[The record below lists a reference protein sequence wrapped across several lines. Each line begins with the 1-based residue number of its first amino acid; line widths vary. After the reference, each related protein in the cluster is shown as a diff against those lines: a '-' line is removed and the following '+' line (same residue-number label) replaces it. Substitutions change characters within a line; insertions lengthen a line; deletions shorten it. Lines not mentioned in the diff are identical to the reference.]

1 MKTSHTLAAAALIAS
16 AFTATAQE
24 LPENLYLIGD
34 ATAAGWNCNAPVKM
48 QKVNDYEFTYTGELT
63 KGEFKL
69 PWVVGG
75 DMWGSN
81 TFMPMEAGT
90 KVTKAGLKNNE
101 SYLTHNGQ
109 PDQKWVVEDAG
120 VYTLTFRIDR
130 DDTNFGALDA
140 TYVSELPK
148 SIFMLGAATDSWDS
162 NSATPVYEKDGKYV
176 WTGDL
181 NYYDED
187 KLVKF
192 CMTRGAWDQV
202 TFMVPDEVNLNGNV
216 LQIEAGK
223 TYTYQESAETEPGAL
238 KDWFWGIR
246 EGQSGEYE
254 ITVDTDAKTV
264 SFKLLKSYAFDKDNV
279 TELYM
284 LGLVAES
291 FDSNHPLPMTS
302 LGNGKFRW
310 SGEIY
315 YATTDG
321 DEQHANKQF
330 KFVTPKGDWNK
341 VYYLVPTGA
350 EADGFI
356 QEVEPGSYPVKMTTW
371 TDGKSGVDAFFGVK
385 EGTKGEFTITVD
397 VPNLTFTLTS
407 GKSGIEAVKT
417 ADFSAMISCDI
428 LTVNGVEGE
437 VALYDVA
444 GRKVLGTIAGTT
456 DVSGLAAGIYVVS
469 TAKGSVKI
477 YKK

>member
-1 MKTSHTLAAAALIAS
+1 MKTTHTLAVAALIAS
-16 AFTATAQE
+16 AFAATAQE

-48 QKVNDYEFTYTGELT
+48 DKVNDYEFSYTGEFT

-81 TFMPMEAGT
+81 TFMPMEAGQ
-90 KVTKAGLKNNE
+90 KVTKVGLKNNE

-120 VYTLTFRIDR
+120 IYTLTFRIDK

-140 TYVSELPK
+140 TYVSDLPK
-148 SIFMLGAATDSWDS
+148 SIFMLGAATDCWDS
-162 NSATPVYEKDGKYV
+162 NSAAPVYEKDGKYV
-176 WTGDL
+176 WTGAL

-192 CMTRGAWDQV
+192 AATRGDWDKI
-202 TFMVPDEVNLNGNV
+202 TFMVPDEVNYNENV
-216 LQIEAGK
+216 LQVEAGK

-238 KDWFWGIR
+238 KDWFWGIK

-254 ITVDTDAKTV
+254 ITVDTDARTV
-264 SFKLLKSYAFDKDNV
+264 TFNLLKSFAFDKDNV

-302 LGNGKFRW
+302 LGNGKFTW
-310 SGEIY
+310 SGSID
-315 YATTDG
+315 YAATDG

-341 VYYLVPTGA
+341 VYYLVPTAA

-356 QEVEPGSYPVKMTTW
+356 QEVEPGAYPVKMTTW
-371 TDGKSGVDAFFGVK
+371 TEGKSGVDAFFGMK
-385 EGTKGEFTITVD
+385 EGVKGDFTITVD
-397 VPNLTFTLTS
+397 VPDLSFTLTS
-407 GKSGIEAVKT
+407 GLSGIEAVKT
-417 ADFSAMISCDI
+417 AGFSVMVSGEV
-428 LTVNGVEGE
+428 LTVDGVEGE

-444 GRKVLGTIAGTT
+444 GRKVLTTTAGTT
-456 DVSGLAAGIYVVS
+456 DISGLADGVYVL
-469 TAKGSVKI
+469 AAAQGSVKI